1 MHEVLV
7 NHLVKLAKENV
18 VRLNDCLDMTIAV
31 DRDVKSQTKQ
41 TTSITVSV
49 TGVVRYQPSEERS
62 YWV

>member
-7 NHLVKLAKENV
+7 NHLVKLAQENV
-18 VRLNDCLDMTIAV
+18 VRLNDRLDMTIAV
-31 DRDVKSQTKQ
+31 DREVISQTKQ

>member
-7 NHLVKLAKENV
+7 NHLVKLAQENV
-18 VRLNDCLDMTIAV
+18 VRLNDRLDMTIAV

>member
-7 NHLVKLAKENV
+7 NHLVKLAQENE
-18 VRLNDCLDMTIAV
+18 VRLNDRLDMTIAV